1 MNFKVFVEAA
11 IQELMIKLMTFAWLR
26 HRNKN
31 IFLCLNPECFC
42 LFDMNFKIFVLM
54 HHVDASCVDDV
65 IKTRKFL
72 FIWMLIAS
80 FYLINFCWP
89 EFLCFCGGKHVI
101 YKPTITRML
110 NVFRIGIFLFVWML
124 IDSVYFINCHK
135 HEIQG
140 FLWERYQ
147 MSLQWG
153 WCLLRNDVI
162 KIGSF
167 IFVWTLIVSI

>member
-11 IQELMIKLMTFAWLR
+11 IQEPMIKLMTFAWLR

-89 EFLCFCGGKHVI
+89 EFLCFWGGNHVI
-101 YKPTITRML
+101 YKSTIMRML
-110 NVFRIGIFLFVWML
+110 NVFRIGIFRLNVDCLCLF
-124 IDSVYFINCHK
+124 HK
-135 HEIQG
+135 LSQTWNSK
-140 FLWERYQ
+140 FLWKRYH

-153 WCLLRNDVI
+153 WCLLRNDVS
-162 KIGSF
+162 K
-167 IFVWTLIVSI
+167 